1 LAIARAKSQCWQLRR
16 VLGILC
22 LCAVF
27 GIQGLFS
34 VVFWGLCME
43 QLELGKPLVTSKG
56 HASVHDAPS
65 HSVVSGS
72 IREGNHSRNVS
83 ILISDAKAATAVI
96 ASLFG

>member
-1 LAIARAKSQCWQLRR
+1 MAIARAKSQCWQLRR

-65 HSVVSGS
+65 HSVVIGS